1 MLRFLPTAT
10 WDAWNAVA
18 GVGFEIESRAIPDEW
33 GCYDTFECPRP
44 GARWCGDL
52 LSYCIVRPWPKEM
65 YMCLDV
71 ACPRLF
77 EVYLEIQYMR
87 TFFEAAS
94 SGAHLSVALAVWLTV
109 LRKL

>member
-33 GCYDTFECPRP
+33 GCYNTFECPRP
-44 GARWCGDL
+44 GARWGGDL

-65 YMCLDV
+65 YMCPDV

-77 EVYLEIQYMR
+77 NMFAEMQCMR
-87 TFFEAAS
+87 TRFKQPVQVRIFV
-94 SGAHLSVALAVWLTV
+94 VALAV
-109 LRKL
+109 